1 MLLQI
6 ELQLDWSGLDQVA
19 INVILP
25 FKHMSNAIGGDRC
38 AVFDKSFNDIA
49 FRIQRF
55 SPDRSAGGAMIV
67 SPGSI
72 GTSAIIKL
80 DLISEDHTR
89 LKREDLASFPILLVF
104 TARNETCLLS
114 HRFPVVVVA
123 YFMMRDGTV
132 L

>member
-55 SPDRSAGGAMIV
+55 SPDRSAGGVGVHFQCITDEHKRFGRHRV
-67 SPGSI
+67 
-72 GTSAIIKL
+72 
-80 DLISEDHTR
+80 LILGVDR
-89 LKREDLASFPILLVF
+89 NKPI
-104 TARNETCLLS
+104 
-114 HRFPVVVVA
+114 
-123 YFMMRDGTV
+123 
-132 L
+132 